1 MSQPHVVNLKSQY
14 KEGENTLLEEHI
26 LRYMAYDPQE
36 SVERYPWKIQNK
48 ENHELANRSMPNSP
62 TGVSDFDQSYTHF
75 KIDGNPFRLLADV
88 LASGSLTDTSSS
100 LDQLNQIVEEEEDH
114 FMEVY
119 SPRLQDEPEIPAT
132 PERSTTD
139 REAMSTPIKGNKL
152 ERLFDLLQQSPAP
165 SVDGTEEDKKQSS
178 DLSINSSADE
188 DPRLDSSSSS
198 SNKSSLNINIDDLQ
212 PETFS
217 KIMDELRTNLR
228 VTKLRISRQVDYA
241 RTRCDQELEV
251 FFETI
256 RTLPNLE
263 LLHLSNFEASDLD
276 HDKDDT
282 LDQTTTTSS
291 SSACGGTNF
300 QLKLSDLHF

>member
-1 MSQPHVVNLKSQY
+1 
-14 KEGENTLLEEHI
+14 
-26 LRYMAYDPQE
+26 MAYDPQE

-48 ENHELANRSMPNSP
+48 ENHELASQSMANSP

-88 LASGSLTDTSSS
+88 LASGSLTDTRSP
-100 LDQLNQIVEEEEDH
+100 LDQLNQIVGEEEDH

-119 SPRLQDEPEIPAT
+119 SPRLRDEPEIPAT

-139 REAMSTPIKGNKL
+139 RESVWSTTDRESIWSTTDRESLSTPIKGNKL
-152 ERLFDLLQQSPAP
+152 ERLFDLLQQSPAH
-165 SVDGTEEDKKQSS
+165 SVDGTEENKKQSS
-178 DLSINSSADE
+178 DLNINSAADE
-188 DPRLDSSSSS
+188 DPRQDRSSRSS

-212 PETFS
+212 PESFS
-217 KIMDELRTNLR
+217 KIMNELRDDLK

-241 RTRCDQELEV
+241 RTRCEQELEL

-276 HDKDDT
+276 HDNDDY
-282 LDQTTTTSS
+282 LDQAGSTASS
-291 SSACGGTNF
+291 SSASGGPNF